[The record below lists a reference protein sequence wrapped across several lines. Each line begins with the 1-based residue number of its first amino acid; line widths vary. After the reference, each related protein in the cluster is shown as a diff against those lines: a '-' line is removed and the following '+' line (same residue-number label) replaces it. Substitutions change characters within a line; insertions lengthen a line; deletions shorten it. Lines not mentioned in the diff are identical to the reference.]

1 MTGFRRDEAAS
12 FLGATAILAVLVHF
26 VVVLLAPYVAS
37 RDAFAR
43 LAPLGALNDTV
54 LMQRGGPAQKML
66 PYADP
71 AVAMAFCRY
80 DLTSGPIR
88 VQAPAGRSFS
98 SISFHTRRGLVFYA
112 LTDKAAIHGV
122 VEAVLGTPAEVRALA
137 AHDDEESPS
146 HDLRVA
152 APASEGFVLM
162 RVFSEF
168 PSLYAEAEEQA
179 KRLTCKP
186 EAVPGRPVEA
196 VDFNRR

>member
-1 MTGFRRDEAAS
+1 MIGFQRDEAAS
-12 FLGATAILAVLVHF
+12 FLGAIAILAVLVHF
-26 VVVLLAPYVAS
+26 VVVLLVPYLAS

-43 LAPLGALNDTV
+43 LARLGALNETV
-54 LMQRGGPAQKML
+54 SMQPESPAEKMF

-80 DLTSGPIR
+80 DLSSGPIR
-88 VQAPAGRSFS
+88 VQAPGGRSFS
-98 SISFHTRRGLVFYA
+98 SISFHTRKGLVFYA

-122 VEAVLGTPAEVRALA
+122 VEAVLGTPSEVRALA

-179 KRLTCKP
+179 KRLTCSP

-196 VDFNRR
+196 VDFHRR